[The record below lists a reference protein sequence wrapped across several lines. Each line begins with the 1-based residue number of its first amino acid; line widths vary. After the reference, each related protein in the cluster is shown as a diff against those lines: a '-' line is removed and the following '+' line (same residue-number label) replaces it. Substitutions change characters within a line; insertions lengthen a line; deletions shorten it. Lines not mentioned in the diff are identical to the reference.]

1 MTIHK
6 QGTNLFL
13 PKGTDMPN
21 KYDIKNRIA
30 LVTGANRGIGKVITE
45 TFLQNGAKKVY
56 AAVRNLNTALPLIE
70 KYGEKIEAIT
80 IDLEKPAT
88 IIAASQQA
96 KDVEVVVNN
105 AGVNTRSTPLDTD
118 AISSLTFEM
127 EINVNGLI
135 RMAQAFAPILKK
147 NGGGVFI
154 QINSVASIK
163 NIVPIATYSASKA
176 AAYSITQALRDLLN
190 EQGTFVM
197 SVHPGP
203 IATDM
208 IATAPGMLEI
218 ADSPNKVAN
227 GIVTALNNGDFHVFP
242 DKMARQIQEAYQSY
256 ANSTIEAN
264 I

>member
-1 MTIHK
+1 MQK
-6 QGTNLFL
+6 
-13 PKGTDMPN
+13 KC
-21 KYDIKNRIA
+21 DIKNKTV

-45 TFLQNGAKKVY
+45 TFLQKGAKKIY
-56 AAVRNLNTALPLIE
+56 AGVRNLDTALPLIE
-70 KYGEKIEAIT
+70 QYGKKIEAIT

-88 IIAASQQA
+88 IIDASLQA

-118 AISSLTFEM
+118 AINSLNFEM

-147 NGGGVFI
+147 NGGGAFI

-163 NIVPIATYSASKA
+163 NIVSIATYSASKA
-176 AAYSITQALRDLLN
+176 AAYSITQALRDQLD

-208 IATAPGMLEI
+208 IAAAPGILEI
-218 ADSPNKVAN
+218 AEPPSIVADS
-227 GIVTALNNGDFHVFP
+227 IVTALNNGDFHVFP
-242 DKMARQIQEAYQSY
+242 DKIARQIKEAYQSF
-256 ANSTIEAN
+256 AESTIEVN
-264 I
+264 ILEN